1 MQGPVSTTLRG
12 FHKVFSRSLE
22 YFHARPQMSAKPQR
36 EHADTHKM
44 WRGSRKR
51 STWAPH
57 DNESNPTRAQWQE
70 GYTSDIK
77 MKTAPQWELSSTNKV
92 TRGLRERYQDE
103 YRATTRLKKLMPGA
117 TLDITVPIRLVRHLL
132 QVSWPSKNEAQ
143 ASEVFSPSERIGAKK
158 HHPSSPHCACQ
169 AKKTG
174 SLQGLSFWPTLAS
187 ILATCMK
194 YCACHAD
201 EKVSEVL
208 CLPHKTKFWPSKSA
222 ESLTPAAK
230 NVHSS
235 KNGGGT
241 QVWTGHVF
249 VRGWSPSKNEDR
261 WTFVP

>member
-1 MQGPVSTTLRG
+1 MQDLKWALSHSESMPTRTKCGG
-12 FHKVFSRSLE
+12 G
-22 YFHARPQMSAKPQR
+22 HARDQHERRTTTRAIWPAHS
-36 EHADTHKM
+36 D
-44 WRGSRKR
+44 KR
-51 STWAPH
+51 VTWAISRWRPRH
-57 DNESNPTRAQWQE
+57 KESYPARTKWQE
-70 GYTSDIK
+70 DCANDIK
-77 MKTAPQWELSSTNKV
+77 MNTGPQRDSKSWCPEQRWTSQFQ
-92 TRGLRERYQDE
+92 YD
-103 YRATTRLKKLMPGA
+103 
-117 TLDITVPIRLVRHLL
+117 LVRHLL

-174 SLQGLSFWPTLAS
+174 SLQVLSFWPTLAS